1 MWRSSWRA
9 AEAQFANNST
19 SAGRIMDEDV
29 TKQGV
34 GARETLTRRGFLG
47 MAASATAA
55 ATATVL
61 PHVAAATAASNAS
74 DVLDVAIIGAGL
86 AGLTA
91 ARDLQ
96 RAGCESFVV
105 LEARDRVGGRTL
117 NHDLG
122 NGHFSESGGQWIGP
136 GQTAIADLARELG
149 IGTFPTYWQGK
160 STLMAGSACATLELG
175 GVPGTDPKLQ
185 RELEEMAKTVPSGA
199 PWKAARAAELDAVSV
214 GDWLRKKNIAPE
226 NQIDWQASMQLTS
239 GTAPM
244 KLSLLYY
251 LSMINSAD
259 CKYERLEGIRHG
271 AQETRISGGS
281 QILSIRMAKELGG
294 KVRLSTPV
302 QRIVDWQNGPV
313 EIHTANGVIRARS
326 VIVALSPPL
335 CQQIAFDPPL
345 PGKRREMQKRWPA
358 NSPMRKT
365 THVYKKPFWRE
376 KGLSGWIF
384 QTKGPVL
391 WAYDNSPEDL
401 SIGVIN
407 AFVHNGMLPADPK
420 LAEAELTRIYAEAL
434 GAEALQPIGFHD
446 RDWGKADKWTLTCVS
461 PMPPGFLTKYG
472 EALHPSVGRLIW
484 SGTET
489 ADIWA
494 GYMDGA
500 VRSGHKA
507 ALQALQA
514 IAGRRV

>member
-1 MWRSSWRA
+1 MDDDVTT
-9 AEAQFANNST
+9 QGG
-19 SAGRIMDEDV
+19 AGRV
-29 TKQGV
+29 
-34 GARETLTRRGFLG
+34 TRRGFLG
-47 MAASATAA
+47 MAASMTAA
-55 ATATVL
+55 ATAAVL
-61 PHVAAATAASNAS
+61 PDAASAAVAAGDGR

-91 ARDLQ
+91 ARDLR
-96 RAGCESFVV
+96 RAGCDSFVV

-122 NGHFSESGGQWIGP
+122 KGYFSEAGGQWIGP
-136 GQTAIADLARELG
+136 GQTAVADLARELG
-149 IGTFPTYWQGK
+149 VGTFPTYWQGK
-160 STLMAGSACATLELG
+160 SMMIAGDACAPLELG
-175 GVPGTDPKLQ
+175 GVPGTDPKFQ
-185 RELEEMAKTVPSGA
+185 RELEDMAKTVPSGA
-199 PWKAARAAELDAVSV
+199 PWKAPRAAEWDAISV
-214 GDWLRKKNIAPE
+214 GDWLRKKKIKPE

-251 LSMINSAD
+251 LSMINSAESH
-259 CKYERLEGIRHG
+259 YERLEGIKHG

-281 QILSIRMAKELGG
+281 QILSIKMAEALGD

-302 QRIVDWQNGPV
+302 LRIENWQNGPV
-313 EIHTANGVIRARS
+313 AIHTPNGVIRARN

-335 CQQIAFDPPL
+335 CNQVVFDPPL
-345 PGKRREMQKRWPA
+345 PEKRREMQRRWPA

-365 THVYKKPFWRE
+365 AHVYKKAFWRD

-384 QTKGPVL
+384 QSKGPVL

-401 SIGVIN
+401 SFGVIN

-420 LAEAELTRIYAEAL
+420 SAEAALTRIYAEAL
-434 GAEALQPIGFHD
+434 GEEALHPIAFHD
-446 RDWGKADKWTLTCVS
+446 RDWGKADKWTLSCVS
-461 PMPPGFLTKYG
+461 PMPPGFLTQYG
-472 EALHPSVGRLIW
+472 QALHPSVGRLIW

-514 IAGRRV
+514 MAGGKA

>member
-1 MWRSSWRA
+1 MKSKV
-9 AEAQFANNST
+9 EAVDLAPGST
-19 SAGRIMDEDV
+19 AFGRRD
-29 TKQGV
+29 
-34 GARETLTRRGFLG
+34 FLG
-47 MAASATAA
+47 LAAMATVA
-55 ATATVL
+55 ATASSL
-61 PHVAAATAASNAS
+61 PKVASAVSGASNQR
-74 DVLDVAIIGAGL
+74 DVLEVAIIGAGL

-122 NGHFSESGGQWIGP
+122 NGYFSEAGGQWIGP
-136 GQTAIADLARELG
+136 GQTAVADLARELG
-149 IGTFPTYWQGK
+149 VGTFPTYWQGK
-160 STLMAGSACATLELG
+160 STMLAGDARAALDLG

-185 RELEEMAKTVPSGA
+185 RELEEMARSVPSGA
-199 PWKAARAAELDAVSV
+199 PWASPRAAELDALSV
-214 GDWLRKKNIAPE
+214 GDWLAKKNIAPE
-226 NQIDWQASMQLTS
+226 NQIDWSASLRLTS
-239 GTAPM
+239 GTSPT

-259 CKYERLEGIRHG
+259 CNYERLEGTSDG
-271 AQETRISGGS
+271 AQQARLSGGS
-281 QILSIRMAKELGG
+281 QILSVRMADALGD
-294 KVRLSTPV
+294 KVRLSAPV
-302 QRIVDWQNGPV
+302 LRIENWQNGPV
-313 EIHTANGVIRARS
+313 AIHTPNGVIRARN

-335 CQQIAFDPPL
+335 CHQIAFDPPL
-345 PGKRREMQKRWPA
+345 PEKRREMQRRWPA
-358 NSPMRKT
+358 YAPMRKT
-365 THVYKKPFWRE
+365 AHVYKKPFWRG

-384 QTKGPVL
+384 QVQGPVL

-401 SIGVIN
+401 SFGVIN
-407 AFVHNGMLPADPK
+407 AFVHNGLLPSEPK
-420 LAEAELTRIYAEAL
+420 AAEAELTRIYAQALGDEAL
-434 GAEALQPIGFHD
+434 HPIGFHQH
-446 RDWGKADKWTLTCVS
+446 DWLKADKWTLTCVS
-461 PMPPGFLTKYG
+461 PMPPGFLTRYG

-507 ALQALQA
+507 ALQVLRAA
-514 IAGRRV
+514 AGRTA